1 MGAASLS
8 GSLMSPENFLQDFS
22 EILEIDVNDVSMD
35 TQLSGLSIWDS
46 INVLGYMM
54 LVDEKMGRQVDPENV
69 KNAQT
74 IRDL

>member
-1 MGAASLS
+1 
-8 GSLMSPENFLQDFS
+8 MSPENFLQDFS

-74 IRDL
+74 IRDLYDLAVG

>member
-1 MGAASLS
+1 
-8 GSLMSPENFLQDFS
+8 MSPENFLQDFS